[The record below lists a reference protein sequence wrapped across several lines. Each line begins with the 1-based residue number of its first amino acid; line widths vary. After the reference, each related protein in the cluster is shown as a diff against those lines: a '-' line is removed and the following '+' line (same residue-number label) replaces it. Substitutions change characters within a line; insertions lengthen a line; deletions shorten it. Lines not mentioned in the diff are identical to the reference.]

1 MAQTKLNVNAI
12 AKKIQK
18 MYIEESYK
26 PQENNKTESILETE
40 ELIKPRRRRRGRGNR
55 GFSGKCYSVYFT
67 SMFLTREQCKTVLMN
82 NRIRNDLRL
91 EREKRGGGLWQVDVV
106 C

>member
-55 GFSGKCYSVYFT
+55 GFSAKCYSVYFT
-67 SMFLTREQCKTVLMN
+67 SMFLTRE
-82 NRIRNDLRL
+82 RE
-91 EREKRGGGLWQVDVV
+91 ERWGVMASGCGLLKLCSSDVSL
-106 C
+106 CM

>member
-1 MAQTKLNVNAI
+1 MAQTKLNVKAI

-18 MYIEESYK
+18 MYIEESDK

-55 GFSGKCYSVYFT
+55 GFSAKCYSVYFT